1 MTSNQEPANPIEE
14 PLAQLE
20 RELMTAY
27 VAGAGEDIQAL
38 LTRTDARAHQ
48 ILADA
53 SAYAALRLTEIE
65 SRLHYLKSLR
75 GEV

>member
-1 MTSNQEPANPIEE
+1 MTSSKDYVNPIEE

-27 VAGAGEDIQAL
+27 IAGAGEDIQAL
-38 LTRTDARAHQ
+38 LSRTDAHARRL
-48 ILADA
+48 LADA
-53 SAYAALRLTEIE
+53 SAYAALRLTEVE
-65 SRLHYLKSLR
+65 SRSHYLKSLR

>member
-1 MTSNQEPANPIEE
+1 MTSNQEPVSPMEE

-38 LTRTDARAHQ
+38 LTRTDAPARQ
-48 ILADA
+48 LLAAA
-53 SAYAALRLTEIE
+53 SAYAALRLTELE